1 MTWFV
6 HECLFFIKRRENESS
21 FFFLDI
27 RLEVVVW
34 LAVALRVV
42 TASTPLSC
50 HDLSDAG
57 S

>member
-1 MTWFV
+1 MFV
-6 HECLFFIKRRENESS
+6 FHQEKGQRKF